1 MDDFNQVNQIV
12 SDAIKDSSYI
22 TVLISSGVYILYT
35 LIIRLVDLFKAK
47 DRNKPLIQMAS
58 AIKEVSENVVKLNTV
73 LDKQIQDAESKELTK
88 VRQVISLTFD
98 SFRANISKTCNEIII
113 HNNIEENRKIL
124 AELVQTLN
132 ELDNQNNLVVLLK
145 ISNLSDY
152 FSQLAYVE
160 NLQAKLIEKTTFLAK
175 LNETLN
181 DSLNQSEE
189 LKKQYKDLED
199 LEYKEPSKE
208 QILQDL
214 KEAVNELKLV
224 EEGKLIARPA
234 KELLDELE

>member
-73 LDKQIQDAESKELTK
+73 LDKQIQNAESKELNK
-88 VRQVISLTFD
+88 VRQVISLAFD

-113 HNNIEENRKIL
+113 HNNIDTNRDLIR
-124 AELVQTLN
+124 
-132 ELDNQNNLVVLLK
+132 
-145 ISNLSDY
+145 
-152 FSQLAYVE
+152 E
-160 NLQAKLIEKTTFLAK
+160 NLFKTISTEYYKLYNVFSAYEVDGINIATKIKDEWIDDTTKECL
-175 LNETLN
+175 EVIY
-181 DSLNQSEE
+181 DGQD
-189 LKKQYKDLED
+189 KDVRIG
-199 LEYKEPSKE
+199 
-208 QILQDL
+208 QILNKL
-214 KEAVNELKLV
+214 TIIANEHSIYVNNKV
-224 EEGKLIARPA
+224 FNH
-234 KELLDELE
+234 

>member
-73 LDKQIQDAESKELTK
+73 LDKQIQDAEIKELTK
-88 VRQVISLTFD
+88 VRQVISLAFD

-113 HNNIEENRKIL
+113 HNNIEENRDLIR
-124 AELVQTLN
+124 
-132 ELDNQNNLVVLLK
+132 
-145 ISNLSDY
+145 
-152 FSQLAYVE
+152 E
-160 NLQAKLIEKTTFLAK
+160 NLFKTISTEYYKLYNVFSAYEVDGINIATKIKDEWIDDTTKECLEVIYDGQDKDVRIGQILNKLIIIA
-175 LNETLN
+175 NEH
-181 DSLNQSEE
+181 SV
-189 LKKQYKDLED
+189 Y
-199 LEYKEPSKE
+199 
-208 QILQDL
+208 
-214 KEAVNELKLV
+214 VNNKV
-224 EEGKLIARPA
+224 FNH
-234 KELLDELE
+234 

>member
-88 VRQVISLTFD
+88 VRQVISLAFD

-113 HNNIEENRKIL
+113 HNNIKENRDLIR
-124 AELVQTLN
+124 
-132 ELDNQNNLVVLLK
+132 
-145 ISNLSDY
+145 
-152 FSQLAYVE
+152 E
-160 NLQAKLIEKTTFLAK
+160 NLFKTISTEYYKLYNVFSAYEVDGINIATKIKDEWIDDTTKECL
-175 LNETLN
+175 EVIY
-181 DSLNQSEE
+181 DGQD
-189 LKKQYKDLED
+189 KDVRIG
-199 LEYKEPSKE
+199 
-208 QILQDL
+208 QILNKL
-214 KEAVNELKLV
+214 TIIANEHSVYVNNKV
-224 EEGKLIARPA
+224 FNH
-234 KELLDELE
+234 

>member
-73 LDKQIQDAESKELTK
+73 LDKQIQNAESKELTK
-88 VRQVISLTFD
+88 VRQVISLAFD

-113 HNNIEENRKIL
+113 HNNIDTNR
-124 AELVQTLN
+124 
-132 ELDNQNNLVVLLK
+132 NL
-145 ISNLSDY
+145 IR
-152 FSQLAYVE
+152 E
-160 NLQAKLIEKTTFLAK
+160 NLFKTISTEYYKLYNVFSAYEVDGINIATKIKDEWIDDTTKECL
-175 LNETLN
+175 EVIY
-181 DSLNQSEE
+181 DGQD
-189 LKKQYKDLED
+189 KDVRIG
-199 LEYKEPSKE
+199 
-208 QILQDL
+208 QILNKL
-214 KEAVNELKLV
+214 TIIANEHSVYVNNKV
-224 EEGKLIARPA
+224 FNH
-234 KELLDELE
+234 

>member
-88 VRQVISLTFD
+88 VRQVISLAFD
-98 SFRANISKTCNEIII
+98 SFRANISNTCNEIII
-113 HNNIEENRKIL
+113 HNNIEENRDLIR
-124 AELVQTLN
+124 
-132 ELDNQNNLVVLLK
+132 
-145 ISNLSDY
+145 
-152 FSQLAYVE
+152 E
-160 NLQAKLIEKTTFLAK
+160 NLFKSISTEYYKLYNVFSAYEVDGINITTKIKDEWIDDTTKECLEVIYDGQDKDVRIGQIINK
-175 LNETLN
+175 LTIIANEH
-181 DSLNQSEE
+181 SV
-189 LKKQYKDLED
+189 Y
-199 LEYKEPSKE
+199 
-208 QILQDL
+208 
-214 KEAVNELKLV
+214 VNNKV
-224 EEGKLIARPA
+224 FNY
-234 KELLDELE
+234 

>member
-88 VRQVISLTFD
+88 VRQVISLAFD

-113 HNNIEENRKIL
+113 HNNIEENRDLIR
-124 AELVQTLN
+124 
-132 ELDNQNNLVVLLK
+132 
-145 ISNLSDY
+145 
-152 FSQLAYVE
+152 E
-160 NLQAKLIEKTTFLAK
+160 NLFKTISTEYYKLYNVFSAYEIDGINIATRIKDEWIDDTT
-175 LNETLN
+175 
-181 DSLNQSEE
+181 
-189 LKKQYKDLED
+189 KKCLEVIYDGQDKDVRIG
-199 LEYKEPSKE
+199 
-208 QILQDL
+208 QILNKL
-214 KEAVNELKLV
+214 TIIANEHSVYVNNKV
-224 EEGKLIARPA
+224 FNH
-234 KELLDELE
+234 

>member
-88 VRQVISLTFD
+88 VRQVISLAFD

-113 HNNIEENRKIL
+113 HNNIEENRDLIR
-124 AELVQTLN
+124 
-132 ELDNQNNLVVLLK
+132 
-145 ISNLSDY
+145 
-152 FSQLAYVE
+152 E
-160 NLQAKLIEKTTFLAK
+160 NLFKTISTEYYKLYNVFSAYEVDGINIATKI
-175 LNETLN
+175 
-181 DSLNQSEE
+181 
-189 LKKQYKDLED
+189 KDEWIDDITKECLEVIYD
-199 LEYKEPSKE
+199 GQDKDVRIG
-208 QILQDL
+208 QILNKL
-214 KEAVNELKLV
+214 TIIANEHSVYVNNKV
-224 EEGKLIARPA
+224 FNH
-234 KELLDELE
+234 

>member
-88 VRQVISLTFD
+88 VRQVISLAFD

-113 HNNIEENRKIL
+113 HNNIEENRDLIR
-124 AELVQTLN
+124 
-132 ELDNQNNLVVLLK
+132 
-145 ISNLSDY
+145 
-152 FSQLAYVE
+152 E
-160 NLQAKLIEKTTFLAK
+160 NLFKTISTEYYKLYNVFSAYEVDGINIATKIKDEWIDDTTKECL
-175 LNETLN
+175 EVIY
-181 DSLNQSEE
+181 DGQD
-189 LKKQYKDLED
+189 KDVRIG
-199 LEYKEPSKE
+199 
-208 QILQDL
+208 QILNKL
-214 KEAVNELKLV
+214 TIIANEHSVYVNNKV
-224 EEGKLIARPA
+224 FHH
-234 KELLDELE
+234 

>member
-58 AIKEVSENVVKLNTV
+58 AIKEISENVVKLNTV

-88 VRQVISLTFD
+88 VRQVISLAFD

-113 HNNIEENRKIL
+113 HNNIEENRDLIR
-124 AELVQTLN
+124 
-132 ELDNQNNLVVLLK
+132 
-145 ISNLSDY
+145 
-152 FSQLAYVE
+152 E
-160 NLQAKLIEKTTFLAK
+160 NLFKTISTEYYKLYNVFSAYEVDGINIATKIKDEWIDDTTKECL
-175 LNETLN
+175 EVIY
-181 DSLNQSEE
+181 DGQD
-189 LKKQYKDLED
+189 KDVRIG
-199 LEYKEPSKE
+199 
-208 QILQDL
+208 QILNKL
-214 KEAVNELKLV
+214 TIIANEHSVYVNNKV
-224 EEGKLIARPA
+224 FNH
-234 KELLDELE
+234 

>member
-35 LIIRLVDLFKAK
+35 LIIRLVDLFKTK

-88 VRQVISLTFD
+88 VRQVISLAFD

-113 HNNIEENRKIL
+113 HNNIEENRDLIR
-124 AELVQTLN
+124 
-132 ELDNQNNLVVLLK
+132 
-145 ISNLSDY
+145 
-152 FSQLAYVE
+152 E
-160 NLQAKLIEKTTFLAK
+160 NLFKTINTEYYKLYNVFSAYEVDGINIATKIKDEWIDDTTKECLEVIYDGQDKDARIGQIINK
-175 LNETLN
+175 LTIIANEH
-181 DSLNQSEE
+181 SV
-189 LKKQYKDLED
+189 Y
-199 LEYKEPSKE
+199 
-208 QILQDL
+208 
-214 KEAVNELKLV
+214 VNNKV
-224 EEGKLIARPA
+224 FNH
-234 KELLDELE
+234 

>member
-88 VRQVISLTFD
+88 VRQVISLAFD

-113 HNNIEENRKIL
+113 HNNIEENRDLIR
-124 AELVQTLN
+124 
-132 ELDNQNNLVVLLK
+132 
-145 ISNLSDY
+145 
-152 FSQLAYVE
+152 E
-160 NLQAKLIEKTTFLAK
+160 NLFKTVSTEYYKLYNVFSAYEVDGINIATKIKDDWIDDTTKECL
-175 LNETLN
+175 EVIY
-181 DSLNQSEE
+181 DGQD
-189 LKKQYKDLED
+189 KDVRIG
-199 LEYKEPSKE
+199 
-208 QILQDL
+208 QILNKL
-214 KEAVNELKLV
+214 TIIANEHSVYVNNKV
-224 EEGKLIARPA
+224 FNH
-234 KELLDELE
+234 

>member
-88 VRQVISLTFD
+88 VRQVINLAFD
-98 SFRANISKTCNEIII
+98 SFRANTSKTCNEIII
-113 HNNIEENRKIL
+113 HNNIEENRGLIR
-124 AELVQTLN
+124 
-132 ELDNQNNLVVLLK
+132 
-145 ISNLSDY
+145 
-152 FSQLAYVE
+152 E
-160 NLQAKLIEKTTFLAK
+160 NLFKTISTEYYKLYNVFSAYEVDGINIATKIKDEWIDDTTKECL
-175 LNETLN
+175 EVIY
-181 DSLNQSEE
+181 DGQD
-189 LKKQYKDLED
+189 KDVRIG
-199 LEYKEPSKE
+199 
-208 QILQDL
+208 QILNKL
-214 KEAVNELKLV
+214 TIIANEHSVYVNNKV
-224 EEGKLIARPA
+224 FNH
-234 KELLDELE
+234 

>member
-88 VRQVISLTFD
+88 VRQVISLAFD

-113 HNNIEENRKIL
+113 HNNIEENRDLIR
-124 AELVQTLN
+124 
-132 ELDNQNNLVVLLK
+132 
-145 ISNLSDY
+145 
-152 FSQLAYVE
+152 E
-160 NLQAKLIEKTTFLAK
+160 NLFKTISTEYYKLYNVFSAYEVDGINIATKIKDEWIDDTTKECLEVIYDGQDKNVRIGQIINK
-175 LNETLN
+175 LTIIANEH
-181 DSLNQSEE
+181 SV
-189 LKKQYKDLED
+189 Y
-199 LEYKEPSKE
+199 
-208 QILQDL
+208 
-214 KEAVNELKLV
+214 VNNKV
-224 EEGKLIARPA
+224 FNH
-234 KELLDELE
+234 

>member
-88 VRQVISLTFD
+88 VRQVISLAFD

-113 HNNIEENRKIL
+113 HNNIEENRGLIR
-124 AELVQTLN
+124 
-132 ELDNQNNLVVLLK
+132 
-145 ISNLSDY
+145 
-152 FSQLAYVE
+152 E
-160 NLQAKLIEKTTFLAK
+160 NLFKTISTEYYKLYNVFSAYEVDGINIATKIKDEWIDDTTKECL
-175 LNETLN
+175 EVIY
-181 DSLNQSEE
+181 DGQD
-189 LKKQYKDLED
+189 KDVRIG
-199 LEYKEPSKE
+199 
-208 QILQDL
+208 QILNKL
-214 KEAVNELKLV
+214 TIIANEHSVYVNNKV
-224 EEGKLIARPA
+224 FNH
-234 KELLDELE
+234 

>member
-88 VRQVISLTFD
+88 VRQVISLAFD

-113 HNNIEENRKIL
+113 HNNIDENRDLIR
-124 AELVQTLN
+124 
-132 ELDNQNNLVVLLK
+132 
-145 ISNLSDY
+145 
-152 FSQLAYVE
+152 E
-160 NLQAKLIEKTTFLAK
+160 NLFKTISTEYYKLYNVFSAYEVDGINIATKIKDEWIDDTTKECL
-175 LNETLN
+175 EVIY
-181 DSLNQSEE
+181 DGQD
-189 LKKQYKDLED
+189 KDVRIG
-199 LEYKEPSKE
+199 
-208 QILQDL
+208 QILNKL
-214 KEAVNELKLV
+214 TIIANEHSVYVNNKV
-224 EEGKLIARPA
+224 FNH
-234 KELLDELE
+234 

>member
-88 VRQVISLTFD
+88 VRQVISLAFD

-113 HNNIEENRKIL
+113 HNNI
-124 AELVQTLN
+124 
-132 ELDNQNNLVVLLK
+132 
-145 ISNLSDY
+145 
-152 FSQLAYVE
+152 VE
-160 NLQAKLIEKTTFLAK
+160 N
-175 LNETLN
+175 
-181 DSLNQSEE
+181 
-189 LKKQYKDLED
+189 KDLIRENLFKTISTEYYKLYNVFSAYEVD
-199 LEYKEPSKE
+199 GINIATKIKDEWIDDTTKECLEVIYDGQDKDVRIG
-208 QILQDL
+208 QIINKLTIIAS
-214 KEAVNELKLV
+214 EHSVYVNNKV
-224 EEGKLIARPA
+224 FNH
-234 KELLDELE
+234 

>member
-1 MDDFNQVNQIV
+1 MDDFNQINKIV

-88 VRQVISLTFD
+88 VRQVISLAFD

-113 HNNIEENRKIL
+113 HNNIDKNRDLIR
-124 AELVQTLN
+124 
-132 ELDNQNNLVVLLK
+132 
-145 ISNLSDY
+145 
-152 FSQLAYVE
+152 E
-160 NLQAKLIEKTTFLAK
+160 NLFKTISTEYYKLYNVFSAYEVDGINIATKIKDEWIDDTTKECL
-175 LNETLN
+175 EVIY
-181 DSLNQSEE
+181 DGQD
-189 LKKQYKDLED
+189 KDVRIG
-199 LEYKEPSKE
+199 
-208 QILQDL
+208 QILNKL
-214 KEAVNELKLV
+214 TIIANEHSVYVNNKV
-224 EEGKLIARPA
+224 FNH
-234 KELLDELE
+234 